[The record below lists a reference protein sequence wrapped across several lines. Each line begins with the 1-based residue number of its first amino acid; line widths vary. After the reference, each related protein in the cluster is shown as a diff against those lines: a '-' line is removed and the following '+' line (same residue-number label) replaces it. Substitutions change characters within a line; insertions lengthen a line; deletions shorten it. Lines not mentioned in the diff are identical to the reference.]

1 MNDNKAL
8 DELITDAMS
17 VEKDLL
23 VKEQALAAH
32 NKEFANWLKV
42 KKRQDE
48 ELEVLWGMVKTKM
61 QEEGITEYEVPEVIQ
76 LKLTPSGKYRLT
88 EGTEIDDIPDELCV
102 VKKSLD
108 NKKIKASIALNGVI
122 PAGIEST
129 GNVLRK
135 KLLGE

>member
-1 MNDNKAL
+1 MNDKAL
-8 DELITDAMS
+8 DELITNAMS

-23 VKEQALAAH
+23 VREEALAAH

-42 KKRQDE
+42 KKHQDE
-48 ELEVLWGMVKTKM
+48 ELEVLWDLVKTKM
-61 QEEGITEYEVPEVIQ
+61 QEEGVSEYEIPEVIK

-88 EGTEIDDIPDELCV
+88 EGTEIDDVPDELCDI
-102 VKKSLD
+102 KKVLN
-108 NKKIKASIALNGVI
+108 NKKVKASIALNGVI

-135 KLLGE
+135 KLLGGE

>member
-42 KKRQDE
+42 KKHQDE
-48 ELEVLWGMVKTKM
+48 ELEVLWGMVKEKM
-61 QEEGITEYEVPEVIQ
+61 QEEGIAEYEVPEVIQ

-88 EGTEIDDIPDELCV
+88 EGTEIDDIPDELCDI
-102 VKKSLD
+102 KKVLN
-108 NKKIKASIALNGVI
+108 NKKVKASIALNGVM

>member
-8 DELITDAMS
+8 NELITDAMS

-23 VKEQALAAH
+23 VKEEALAAH

-42 KKRQDE
+42 KKHQDE
-48 ELEVLWGMVKTKM
+48 ELEVLWGMVKEKM

-88 EGTEIDDIPDELCV
+88 EGTEIDDIPDELCD
-102 VKKSLD
+102 VKKVLN
-108 NKKIKASIALNGVI
+108 NKKVKASIALNGVI
-122 PAGIEST
+122 PAGVEST